1 MFYRLAHR
9 LLIIMNRTVRFT
21 LGDKNMIKFITVVL
35 VATSSVFASGLTTAG
50 NPVLTPLAPSL
61 APPTQIIKAALPL
74 PAAPIANTVKSF
86 REWKNEKVQLAIKKV
101 TITKAQIEYRKLNK
115 QFLQKSEPVAAKD
128 PETDRLESLLKNDL
142 YSLEVA
148 QELSVTD
155 YFAIYLT
162 KQENKPDAYKEA
174 AAKMTPDE
182 VGQLIKAY
190 ADSMFSTNAPT
201 PPAAK
206 VGPTAMEKPDTAK

>member
-1 MFYRLAHR
+1 M
-9 LLIIMNRTVRFT
+9 
-21 LGDKNMIKFITVVL
+21 NMIKFITVVL
-35 VATSSVFASGLTTAG
+35 VATSSVFAAGLTMAA
-50 NPVLTPLAPSL
+50 NPALAPLAPGL
-61 APPTQIIKAALPL
+61 TPPAQIIKAALPL
-74 PAAPIANTVKSF
+74 LAAPAVANTVKSY

-115 QFLQKSEPVAAKD
+115 QFLQKSEPVVAKD
-128 PETDRLESLLKNDL
+128 PETDRLEVLLKNDL

-162 KQENKPDAYKEA
+162 KQENKSDAYKEA

-190 ADSMFSTNAPT
+190 ADSMFSANAPT

-206 VGPTAMEKPDTAK
+206 VGPTAMEKSDTAK

>member
-1 MFYRLAHR
+1 M
-9 LLIIMNRTVRFT
+9 
-21 LGDKNMIKFITVVL
+21 NMIKFITVIL
-35 VATSSVFASGLTTAG
+35 VVTSSAFAASLTAAA
-50 NPVLTPLAPSL
+50 NPVLAPLTPPVQLLKVALPLSL
-61 APPTQIIKAALPL
+61 AP
-74 PAAPIANTVKSF
+74 APIANTVKSF

-115 QFLQKSEPVAAKD
+115 QFLQKSEPVAVKD
-128 PETDRLESLLKNDL
+128 PEADRLEGLLKNDM

-182 VGQLIKAY
+182 VSQLIKAY
-190 ADSMFSTNAPT
+190 ADSMFSTNSPT

-206 VGPTAMEKPDTAK
+206 VGPTAMEKSDAAK

>member
-1 MFYRLAHR
+1 
-9 LLIIMNRTVRFT
+9 
-21 LGDKNMIKFITVVL
+21 MIKFITVVL
-35 VATSSVFASGLTTAG
+35 VATSSVFAAGSTAAG
-50 NPVLTPLAPSL
+50 NPVLAPLTPPAL
-61 APPTQIIKAALPL
+61 IIKAALPL
-74 PAAPIANTVKSF
+74 PVVPIVITVKSY

-115 QFLQKSEPVAAKD
+115 QFLQKSEPTPAKD
-128 PETDRLESLLKNDL
+128 PEADRLEAQLKNDL
-142 YSLEVA
+142 YSFEVA

-190 ADSMFSTNAPT
+190 ADSMFSTNGTT
-201 PPAAK
+201 PPATK
-206 VGPTAMEKPDTAK
+206 VGSTAMEKSDTTK

>member
-1 MFYRLAHR
+1 
-9 LLIIMNRTVRFT
+9 
-21 LGDKNMIKFITVVL
+21 MIKFITVVL
-35 VATSSVFASGLTTAG
+35 VASSSVFATGLATA
-50 NPVLTPLAPSL
+50 A
-61 APPTQIIKAALPL
+61 APPALVPIAPTAVTPIIRAGLPL
-74 PAAPIANTVKSF
+74 PSSPIVNTVKSYK
-86 REWKNEKVQLAIKKV
+86 EWKNEKVQLAIKKV

-128 PETDRLESLLKNDL
+128 PETDRLEALLKNDL
-142 YSLEVA
+142 YALEVA

-190 ADSMFSTNAPT
+190 ADSMFSSSGTSAPVT
-201 PPAAK
+201 K
-206 VGPTAMEKPDTAK
+206 VGPTAMEKSEPAK

>member
-1 MFYRLAHR
+1 
-9 LLIIMNRTVRFT
+9 
-21 LGDKNMIKFITVVL
+21 MIKFITVVL
-35 VATSSVFASGLTTAG
+35 FATSSVFAVGLNTAG
-50 NPVLTPLAPSL
+50 NPILAPL
-61 APPTQIIKAALPL
+61 LNPPAQIIKAAPPL
-74 PAAPIANTVKSF
+74 PVAPIANTVKSY

-115 QFLQKSEPVAAKD
+115 QFLQKSKPVPAKD
-128 PETDRLESLLKNDL
+128 PETDRLDALLKNDL

-162 KQENKPDAYKEA
+162 KQENKTDAYKEA

-182 VGQLIKAY
+182 VGQLIKAF
-190 ADSMFSTNAPT
+190 ADSMFSTNGTNPL
-201 PPAAK
+201 AAK
-206 VGPTAMEKPDTAK
+206 VGPTAMENSDTSK